1 MAEALG
7 RFAPLKMSAAGCAL
21 VSRTIPEETPI
32 ALVYDGVTHAVMLA
46 SPVDLEDFA
55 IGFSLTE
62 GKITRVDDIVEMDIV
77 SHENGIEIRVWL
89 AANAGLQNAQRR
101 RAMLGPTG
109 CGLCGVESLDAAL
122 PVTPRVDAPL
132 TLKASDVLMAVA
144 SVTPAQTLNAQVRAM
159 HASGLWKPVTGLV
172 ALREDVGRHNALD
185 KLAGA
190 CARSQTDVSAG
201 VIVLT
206 SRVSVE
212 MIQKAA
218 VLGAPVVAAVSAP
231 TALALRT
238 AESAGI
244 TLIAIT
250 RNDSFEVFTHPG
262 RVSLDRATSPH
273 FLEEDA
279 FHEGC

>member
-1 MAEALG
+1 MPEALG
-7 RFAPLKMSAAGCAL
+7 RTSPLKVSAAGCAP
-21 VSRTIPEETPI
+21 VSRTVPEETPV

-55 IGFSLTE
+55 TGFSLTE
-62 GKITRVDDIVEMDIV
+62 GKITRVDDIVDTDIV
-77 SHENGIEIRVWL
+77 AHENGIEIRIWL
-89 AANAGLQNAQRR
+89 AAHAGLQNAERR

-132 TLKASDVLMAVA
+132 TLSACDVVNAVA
-144 SVTPAQTLNAQVRAM
+144 SVTAAQTLNAQVKAM
-159 HASGLWKPVTGLV
+159 HAAGLWKPGTGLA

-190 CARSQTDVSAG
+190 CLRNRADVSSG
-201 VIVLT
+201 VVVLT

-218 VLGAPVVAAVSAP
+218 VLGAPVIVAVSAP
-231 TALALRT
+231 TGLALRT
-238 AESAGI
+238 AEAAGI
-244 TLIAIT
+244 TLIAIA
-250 RNDSFEVFTHPG
+250 RGDSFEVFTHPG
-262 RVSLDRATSPH
+262 RVAMDGAARTPSFQENAS
-273 FLEEDA
+273 
-279 FHEGC
+279 HEVC

>member
-1 MAEALG
+1 MSEALG
-7 RFAPLKMSAAGCAL
+7 QTSPLKMSAAGCERI
-21 VSRTIPEETPI
+21 SRIVPEETPI
-32 ALVYDGVTHAVMLA
+32 AIVYDGVTHAVMLA

-62 GKITRVDDIVEMDIV
+62 GKITRLDDIVGTDIAA
-77 SHENGIEIRVWL
+77 HENGIEIRIWL
-89 AANAGLQNAQRR
+89 AAHAGLSNAKRR
-101 RAMLGPTG
+101 RALLGPTG

-122 PVTPRVDAPL
+122 PVVPRVEAPL
-132 TLKASDVLMAVA
+132 PLDASDVLAAVA

-159 HASGLWKPVTGLV
+159 HAAGLWMPGTGLI

-190 CARSQTDVSAG
+190 CARGQRDVSTG

-218 VLGAPVVAAVSAP
+218 VLGAPIVIAVSVP

-238 AESAGI
+238 AETAGI
-244 TLIAIT
+244 TLIAIA
-250 RNDSFEVFTHPG
+250 RGDSFEVFTHPE
-262 RVSLDRATSPH
+262 RVTTNPNPPNMIP
-273 FLEEDA
+273 EENA
-279 FHEGC
+279 FHEAC